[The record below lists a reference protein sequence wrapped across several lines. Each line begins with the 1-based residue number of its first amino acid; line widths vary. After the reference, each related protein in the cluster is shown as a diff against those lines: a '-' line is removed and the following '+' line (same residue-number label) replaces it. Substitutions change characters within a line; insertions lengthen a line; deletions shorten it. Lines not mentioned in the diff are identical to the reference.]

1 MDMNKLIGTAIMA
14 ASLGLGANAAFA
26 AEQITETRA
35 VDARVV
41 KIRLNGIVN
50 LNVRQGATASLTLT
64 GDKKELVKVHTRV
77 QGDTL
82 IIDSDDNKSF
92 RWGKNSKH
100 DVQAELT
107 LPAMNEFNSQG
118 VGATDVQGFTGEQI
132 RLVLDGAGAITVTS
146 RYKNID
152 ARLGGV
158 GSITLNAG
166 DTERVD
172 LNMRGAGHIEVN
184 GQSKMLRA
192 KLGGVGSLDAQ
203 QLRADVVDLDLT
215 GLGGATVY
223 AKNSATLNLTG
234 LGSAEVYGKP
244 ASRNATARGLGSVT
258 WH

>member
-1 MDMNKLIGTAIMA
+1 MNKLIGTAIVA
-14 ASLGLGANAAFA
+14 ASLGLGASAAFA
-26 AEQITETRA
+26 ADQVTETRA

-50 LNVRQGATASLTLT
+50 LNVRQGATASLTLK
-64 GDKKELVKVHTRV
+64 GERNELIKVHTRV

-82 IIDSDDNKSF
+82 IIDSDNRKTF
-92 RWGKNSKH
+92 HWGKNSKH
-100 DVQAELT
+100 DVQADLT

-118 VGATDVQGFTGEQI
+118 VGSTEVQGFTGDQI

-166 DTERVD
+166 DTDRVD
-172 LNMRGAGHIEVN
+172 LNMKGAGHIEVN
-184 GQSKMLRA
+184 GQSKLLKA

-203 QLRADVVDLDLT
+203 ELRADVVDLDLT

-223 AKNSATLNLTG
+223 AKNSASLNLTG
-234 LGSAEVYGKP
+234 LGSADVYGKP
-244 ASRNATARGLGSVT
+244 ANRNASARGMGSVT